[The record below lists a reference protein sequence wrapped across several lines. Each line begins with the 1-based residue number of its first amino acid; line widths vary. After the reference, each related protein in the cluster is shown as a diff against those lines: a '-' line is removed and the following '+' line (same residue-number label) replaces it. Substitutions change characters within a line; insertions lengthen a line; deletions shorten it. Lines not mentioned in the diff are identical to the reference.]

1 MINPDN
7 PSGNYISK
15 VDVVHLA
22 KWCKDKKVTLVVD
35 ESFVDFSEQSVD
47 NTLLTNEILEENPN
61 LVVVKSISKSYGV
74 PGLRLGVLASSNLLL
89 IDRVRKNVPI
99 WNINSFAEFYMQIFN
114 KYEQDYKQAC
124 RLFIRERDRFYV
136 DLQQIGYLRIIPSQ
150 ANYFCVRL
158 LVNILLK
165 N

>member
-74 PGLRLGVLASSNLLL
+74 PGLRLGILASSNLLL
-89 IDRVRKNVPI
+89 IIVYAKMFRYGILIICRVLYADI
-99 WNINSFAEFYMQIFN
+99 
-114 KYEQDYKQAC
+114 
-124 RLFIRERDRFYV
+124 
-136 DLQQIGYLRIIPSQ
+136 
-150 ANYFCVRL
+150 
-158 LVNILLK
+158 
-165 N
+165 